1 MLKITVIRE
10 TQIKTT
16 VIYLYLPTLI
26 AKKKKKKN
34 TEHTKCYSG
43 YRGTGNSMLLAVV
56 QNCTIT

>member
-16 VIYLYLPTLI
+16 VIYLYLPTLR
-26 AKKKKKKN
+26 AKKKKKK

>member
-26 AKKKKKKN
+26 AKKKKKKTLN
-34 TEHTKCYSG
+34 IPSAIQGTEELEIPCYW
-43 YRGTGNSMLLAVV
+43 
-56 QNCTIT
+56 Q